1 MKNNIKALILHLITV
16 VISFILLVIFV
27 ATAPK
32 FGKYTTNILSRLFLT
47 VSLIRFYVY
56 MGTFLDINKDRKY
69 DFYVGGIISIIG
81 IGLWLYTFLMTNGSL
96 IEVPKEVSTYW
107 ILFNSYYMPFTMI
120 DFLLGIQHI
129 PLLSLLNIF
138 MPSLF
143 MGFGLRYKRVR
154 IEKK

>member
-1 MKNNIKALILHLITV
+1 M
-16 VISFILLVIFV
+16 VIHI
-27 ATAPK
+27 
-32 FGKYTTNILSRLFLT
+32 
-47 VSLIRFYVY
+47 
-56 MGTFLDINKDRKY
+56 
-69 DFYVGGIISIIG
+69 
-81 IGLWLYTFLMTNGSL
+81 LMTNGSL